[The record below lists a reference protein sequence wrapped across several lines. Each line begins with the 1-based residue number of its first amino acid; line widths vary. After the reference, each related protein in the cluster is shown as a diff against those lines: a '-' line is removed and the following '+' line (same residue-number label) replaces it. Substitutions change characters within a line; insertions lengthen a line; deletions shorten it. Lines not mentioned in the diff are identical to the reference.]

1 MAEGNMISG
10 DEQWRKMEL
19 VADVA
24 RRVWGTT

>member
-1 MAEGNMISG
+1 MADGNLLSI

>member
-1 MAEGNMISG
+1 MAEGNIIST
-10 DEQWRKMEL
+10 DDQWRKMDL